1 MSKKMLTEEDFNNLI
16 DKYGTEIL
24 RLCYLYLK
32 DYQLAEDAFQDTFLK
47 VYNNFHKFNGL
58 STEKTWIT
66 RICINTCKNY
76 LRNPWKRK
84 VKLGNTELN
93 QNEISDQEI
102 FDELEK
108 SELFSSIMNLKQTYK
123 DIILMYYYQ
132 QLSVKEISQILG
144 ISESNAFTRL
154 SRARQLLKDEI
165 GGIIYEQS

>member
-1 MSKKMLTEEDFNNLI
+1 MSRKTLAEEHFNNLI

-32 DYQLAEDAFQDTFLK
+32 DYQLAEDACQDTFLK
-47 VYNNFHKFNGL
+47 VYSNFHKFNEL

-66 RICINTCKNY
+66 KICINTCKNY

-84 VKLGNTELN
+84 VKLENRELV

-123 DIILMYYYQ
+123 EIILMYYYQ
-132 QLSVKEISQILG
+132 QLSVKEISQILD

-154 SRARQLLKDEI
+154 SRVRQFLKDKI